1 MRIHDA
7 AIHVAAIDLGATSG
21 RVMRT
26 AVGAES
32 LELVE
37 VARFPNGPVQRA
49 DGLHWDIEALRGH
62 ILAGLRQAFLDDPLI
77 TSIGIDSW
85 AVDYALMAGDRML
98 AEPFHYRDDRTAR
111 GVAAVHAI
119 VPPDELYALSGLQHL
134 PFNTVFQLAAESP
147 ERLAEADR
155 FLLIP
160 DLVAFW
166 LTGRSVAEVT
176 NASTT
181 GLLDPRTRQWN
192 EALIERLG
200 LPRRIFP
207 ELVQPGDD
215 LGPLRADLAVEM
227 GAPAGVLVT
236 AVGSHDTASA
246 VVGVPMVRANAAY
259 ISCGTWGLVGLELEH
274 PVITDASREANVTN
288 EGGVDG
294 RVRFLHNVM
303 GLWLLSESV
312 RAWEAESGP
321 VDLGALLA
329 EAAAVDAPVPVFDA
343 NDPRLMPPGDMP
355 GRIAELLREQGDPV
369 PEGRAAF
376 TRCIIESL
384 AAAFAAATRTAAA
397 LAGRE
402 VGVIHLVGGG
412 ALNALLCQLVA
423 DRSAL
428 TVLAGPVEATAIG
441 NVLVQARAVD
451 EAGILGSTPSLE
463 RLRSLVAD
471 ANRPVTFTPR
481 AASEQ

>member
-1 MRIHDA
+1 MRAIVDTDA
-7 AIHVAAIDLGATSG
+7 LD
-21 RVMRT
+21 
-26 AVGAES
+26 
-32 LELVE
+32 LVE
-37 VARFPNGPVQRA
+37 VARFPNGPVQRD
-49 DGLHWDIEALRGH
+49 DGLHWDIKALRGH
-62 ILAGLRQAFLDDPLI
+62 ILAGLRQAFLDDPQI

-85 AVDYALMAGDRML
+85 AVDYALMAGERML

-111 GVAAVHAI
+111 GVAAVHAV

-134 PFNTVFQLAAESP
+134 PFNTVFQLAAEPP
-147 ERLAEADR
+147 ERLAAADHM
-155 FLLIP
+155 LLIP

-166 LTGRSVAEVT
+166 LTGRVVAEVT

-192 EALIERLG
+192 EALIARLG
-200 LPRRIFP
+200 LPRGLFP

-215 LGPLRADLAVEM
+215 LGPLRADLAAEL
-227 GAPAGVLVT
+227 GAPAGVRVT

-246 VVGVPMVRANAAY
+246 VVGVPMVRPEAVY

-274 PVITDASREANVTN
+274 PVITDDSRAANFTN

-312 RAWEAESGP
+312 RAWEAESGSI
-321 VDLGALLA
+321 DLSALLA
-329 EAAAVDAPVPVFDA
+329 EAAAVTAPMPTFDA

-355 GRIAELLREQGDPV
+355 ARIAEQLREQSFPV
-369 PEGRAAF
+369 PRSRAEF

-384 AAAFAAATRTAAA
+384 AVAFADTVRTARG
-397 LAGRE
+397 LAKRE

-423 DRSAL
+423 DRSGL
-428 TVLAGPVEATAIG
+428 PVKAGPVEATAIG
-441 NVLVQARAVD
+441 NVLVQARAADTRGV
-451 EAGILGSTPSLE
+451 LGAHATVE
-463 RLRSLVAD
+463 RLREIV
-471 ANRPVTFTPR
+471 
-481 AASEQ
+481 AASHTPVQFAPRLPALR

>member
-1 MRIHDA
+1 MRA
-7 AIHVAAIDLGATSG
+7 VIDPD
-21 RVMRT
+21 R
-26 AVGAES
+26 
-32 LELVE
+32 LELIE
-37 VARFPNGPVQRA
+37 VARFPNGPVQRD
-49 DGLHWDIEALRGH
+49 DGLHWDIAALRGH
-62 ILAGLRQAFLDDPLI
+62 IMAGLRQAFADDPLI
-77 TSIGIDSW
+77 TSIGVDSW
-85 AVDYALMAGDRML
+85 GVDYALMAGDRML

-111 GVAAVHAI
+111 GVAAVHAV
-119 VPPDELYALSGLQHL
+119 VPPDELYAASGLQHL
-134 PFNTVFQLAAESP
+134 PFNTVFQLAAESS
-147 ERLAEADR
+147 ERLAAADR
-155 FLLIP
+155 MLLIP

-166 LTGRSVAEVT
+166 LTGRSLAEVT

-200 LPRRIFP
+200 LPRGIFP

-215 LGPLRADLAVEM
+215 LGPLRAAVVAEV
-227 GAPAGVLVT
+227 GAPEGVMVT

-246 VVGVPMVRANAAY
+246 VVGVPMTRPDAAY

-274 PVITDASREANVTN
+274 PVITEASRAANFTN

-329 EAAAVDAPVPVFDA
+329 DAAAVSQQVPIFDA

-355 GRIAELLREQGDPV
+355 GRIADLLREKGDPV
-369 PEGRAAF
+369 PEDRAAF
-376 TRCIIESL
+376 TRSIVESL
-384 AAAFAAATRTAAA
+384 AAAFAAAIGTAAV
-397 LAGRE
+397 LAERE

-412 ALNALLCQLVA
+412 ALNTLLCQLVA
-423 DRSAL
+423 DRSSL

-441 NVLVQARAVD
+441 NVLVQARPRG
-451 EAGILGSTPSLE
+451 AGGSLE
-463 RLRSLVAD
+463 KVRTFVFRMNPPQRLA
-471 ANRPVTFTPR
+471 PR
-481 AASEQ
+481 AVMSQNTVNE